1 MLCLQGLAPRGEYP
15 NVVRVLLALV
25 NRFVKR
31 ALRASR
37 RAAVVSVRPEVF
49 YATVLKPGRAARLS
63 GIGLPV
69 PAAAGVPL
77 ASDAASALGANAS
90 TVSLATLARQLSD
103 AEDTRRAGPTEDT
116 KIWEAPEAVAGY
128 TVSRVDMPNF
138 VHLSR
143 VGYEKL
149 CDALLERIQDLLQVF
164 LKAESVDQPDLDD

>member
-1 MLCLQGLAPRGEYP
+1 MALRVVRLQGLAPRGEYP

-69 PAAAGVPL
+69 PAAAGAALSLPQ
-77 ASDAASALGANAS
+77 ASDATGALALGANAS
-90 TVSLATLARQLSD
+90 TVSLVTLARQLSD

-116 KIWEAPEAVAGY
+116 
-128 TVSRVDMPNF
+128 
-138 VHLSR
+138 
-143 VGYEKL
+143 
-149 CDALLERIQDLLQVF
+149 
-164 LKAESVDQPDLDD
+164 